1 MSFCII
7 FANVK
12 YKFTYMKKVIIIG
25 FLTTM
30 LMVTLL
36 SSVKSQPPR
45 PPSNPGNVGN
55 IPIGGS
61 APIDGGLSI
70 LLVAA
75 GLFGTNKYYK
85 ANKV

>member
-1 MSFCII
+1 
-7 FANVK
+7 V
-12 YKFTYMKKVIIIG
+12 
-25 FLTTM
+25 
-30 LMVTLL
+30 
-36 SSVKSQPPR
+36 
-45 PPSNPGNVGN
+45 
-55 IPIGGS
+55 PIGGS